1 MGSTDNHNRNLKL
14 VVLAVLIG
22 GILALHYLTLH
33 EKALHHAVYR
43 MLFYLPLVLGSFWFG
58 LRGAAGVSAAVALF
72 YLPFVYQQWRGIDR
86 DFSILLEGA
95 LYVFI
100 ALVLGH
106 LSEKE
111 RREQAARVEAERL
124 AGIGRAV
131 AEIAHDMKSP
141 LMAIGGFV
149 TQVSRKLPSDDPGRK
164 KLDLVVRET
173 SRLESMV
180 REMLDF
186 GRPLELRKSAEDLN
200 RLVED
205 CVEACRPIADK
216 QGVEIRTELG
226 PDLPPLALDRNR
238 FNQVVMNLITNAV
251 QASASGET
259 VLARTRR
266 EGDEAVLDL
275 RDHGR
280 GIREEDRDK
289 VFEPF
294 VSTKKGGT
302 GLGLPIVK
310 KIVEAH
316 GGRVL
321 WRANPEGGVT
331 FSVRQPANKGTMG
344 GDAAARDEAA

>member
-1 MGSTDNHNRNLKL
+1 MTWFPSSE
-14 VVLAVLIG
+14 V
-22 GILALHYLTLH
+22 LHYLTLH

-58 LRGAAGVSAAVALF
+58 LRGAAGVSVAVAIF
-72 YLPFVYQQWRGIDR
+72 YLPFVYQQWQGIDR
-86 DFSILLEGA
+86 DFSILLESG

-100 ALVLGH
+100 ALVLGY
-106 LSEKE
+106 LSERQ
-111 RREQAARVEAERL
+111 RREQTARVEAERL

-149 TQVSRKLPSDDPGRK
+149 TQVSRKLPSGDPGRK

-186 GRPLELRKSAEDLN
+186 GRPLELRKREEDLN

-216 QGVEIRTELG
+216 QGVEIRTELD
-226 PDLPPLALDRNR
+226 PDLPPFAFDRDR
-238 FNQVVMNLITNAV
+238 FSQVVMNLITNAV
-251 QASASGET
+251 QASPPGET
-259 VLARTRR
+259 VLAQTSRSER
-266 EGDEAVLDL
+266 GEAVLDL
-275 RDHGR
+275 RDHGP
-280 GIREEDRDK
+280 GIREEERDK
-289 VFEPF
+289 VFVPF

-316 GGRVL
+316 GGTVS
-321 WRANPEGGVT
+321 WRANTEGGVT
-331 FSVRQPANKGTMG
+331 FWVTLPVSKETAGV
-344 GDAAARDEAA
+344 DAAARSEI

>member
-1 MGSTDNHNRNLKL
+1 MMMGSTDNHNGSLKL
-14 VVLAVLIG
+14 IALAVLIG
-22 GILALHYLTLH
+22 AILVLHYLTLH

-58 LRGAAGVSAAVALF
+58 LRGAAGVSAAVVLF
-72 YLPFVYQQWRGIDR
+72 YVPFVFLQWRGVDR
-86 DFSILLEGA
+86 DFTILLEGG

-100 ALVLGH
+100 ALVLGY
-106 LSEKE
+106 LSERQ

-149 TQVSRKLPSDDPGRK
+149 TQVSRKLPSGDPGRK

-180 REMLDF
+180 KEMLDF

-216 QGVEIRTELG
+216 QGVEIRTELD
-226 PDLPPLALDRNR
+226 PDLSPFALDRNR
-238 FNQVVMNLITNAV
+238 FDQVVMNLITNAV
-251 QASASGET
+251 QASPSGET
-259 VLARTRR
+259 VLAQTRR
-266 EGDEAVLDL
+266 DGDEAVLDL
-275 RDHGR
+275 RDHGQ

-289 VFEPF
+289 LFEPF

-316 GGRVL
+316 GGRVS

-331 FSVRQPANKGTMG
+331 FSVRLPASQT
-344 GDAAARDEAA
+344 A

>member
-1 MGSTDNHNRNLKL
+1 MEPTDNHNRGFKL
-14 VVLAVLIG
+14 IVLSVLVG
-22 GILALHYLTLH
+22 GILLLHYLTLH
-33 EKALHHAVYR
+33 ERALHHAVYR

-58 LRGAAGVSAAVALF
+58 LRGAAGVSASVALF
-72 YLPFVYQQWRGIDR
+72 YLPFVYRQWQGIDR
-86 DFSILLEGA
+86 DLSILLEGG

-100 ALVLGH
+100 ALVLGY
-106 LSEKE
+106 LSERQ
-111 RREQAARVEAERL
+111 RREHTARVEAERL

-186 GRPLELRKSAEDLN
+186 GRPLELQKGAEDLN

-205 CVEACRPIADK
+205 CVEACRPIADE
-216 QGVEIRTELG
+216 QGVEIRAEPD
-226 PDLPPLALDRNR
+226 PDLPPLSLDRNR
-238 FNQVVMNLITNAV
+238 FSQVVMNLITNAV
-251 QASASGET
+251 QASPSGKT
-259 VLARTRR
+259 VLAQTRR
-266 EGDEAVLDL
+266 ERNEAVLDL
-275 RDHGR
+275 RDRGP

-316 GGRVL
+316 GGRVS

-331 FSVRQPANKGTMG
+331 FSVRLPANEGTET
-344 GDAAARDEAA
+344 A